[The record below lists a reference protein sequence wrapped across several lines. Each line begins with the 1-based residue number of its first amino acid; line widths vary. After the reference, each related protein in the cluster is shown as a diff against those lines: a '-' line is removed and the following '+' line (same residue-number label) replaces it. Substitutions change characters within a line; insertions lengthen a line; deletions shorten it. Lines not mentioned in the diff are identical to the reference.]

1 MISEQIAEY
10 WLAVKAKVDTT
21 ELRKLETL
29 LNKVA
34 SQKITNNHKI
44 VKSEQTVVKA
54 ANAENQAL
62 KENLKLQRERLT
74 MDRYH
79 GQGLEMNKRFEERSR
94 KAAERERKVQE
105 VHEAKMNNLR
115 NGGGR
120 GGRSPLSNAMGG
132 RGNVGVAWHGAL
144 AGAGVLSG
152 FGLRA
157 LNQKIQELEML
168 PIMLEGVTGSQQ
180 RAQSE
185 LAFTKRLG
193 AETGITQT
201 DMVPDYTKL
210 LAASLKTPM
219 EGTVQQGFTNFVK
232 YSKVMGLDQERTK
245 LSLRALTQIANKGTL
260 MSEEVKGQ

>member
-1 MISEQIAEY
+1 MNSEQIAEY
-10 WLAVKAKVDTT
+10 WASFKIKVD
-21 ELRKLETL
+21 ETQLKRVEAL
-29 LNKVA
+29 LNKA
-34 SQKITNNHKI
+34 ANQKITNNQKIIKSDQAI
-44 VKSEQTVVKA
+44 VKTA
-54 ANAENQAL
+54 GLENQVL
-62 KENLKLQRERLT
+62 KENLKLQKERLT
-74 MDRYH
+74 MDKLH
-79 GQGLEMNKRFEERSR
+79 GQALEMNKRLEERAR
-94 KAAERERKVQE
+94 KVAERERRARE
-105 VHEAKMNNLR
+105 VHEAKINSIRSSGM
-115 NGGGR
+115 R
-120 GGRSPLSNAMGG
+120 GGRSPTANAIGG
-132 RGNVGVAWHGAL
+132 RWNMGVAWHGAL
-144 AGAGVLSG
+144 AGAGILSG

-193 AETGITQT
+193 AETGITQA

-219 EGTVQQGFTNFVK
+219 EGTIQQGFTNFVK